1 MVMEPGTLADARKA
15 QEPIGWDIYG
25 MDYRGAVFAPAGGPL
40 ARYLGLS
47 GTDERAAMP
56 VASAGV
62 PAAVAE
68 IEEAKAAQD
77 ALVVENPATCDHRA
91 DVLWLAHRLR
101 TSEHRVA
108 DLTRQKKHLERRLR
122 KALRGRR
129 KH

>member
-15 QEPIGWDIYG
+15 QEPVTFRLGGEDKWG
-25 MDYRGAVFAPAGGPL
+25 EVTHTVVFRP
-40 ARYLGLS
+40 
-47 GTDERAAMP
+47 
-56 VASAGV
+56 
-62 PAAVAE
+62 
-68 IEEAKAAQD
+68 
-77 ALVVENPATCDHRA
+77 ENPATCDHRA

-101 TSEHRVA
+101 TSEHRVV

>member
-1 MVMEPGTLADARKA
+1 MMEPGTLADARKA
-15 QEPIGWDIYG
+15 QEQREP
-25 MDYRGAVFAPAGGPL
+25 RPL
-40 ARYLGLS
+40 VQRITLDTSGLL
-47 GTDERAAMP
+47 AKL
-56 VASAGV
+56 
-62 PAAVAE
+62 
-68 IEEAKAAQD
+68 EEAKAAQD

-101 TSEHRVA
+101 ISEHRVA

>member
-15 QEPIGWDIYG
+15 QELALCGIAGCGLTQWLAG
-25 MDYRGAVFAPAGGPL
+25 SGLCQQHSEAVMDALVDGGTYQD
-40 ARYLGLS
+40 AMAQVR
-47 GTDERAAMP
+47 EQAARAAQ
-56 VASAGV
+56 
-62 PAAVAE
+62 
-68 IEEAKAAQD
+68 EETAKAAP
-77 ALVVENPATCDHRA
+77 ENPATCDHRA

-101 TSEHRVA
+101 ISEHRVA